1 MEEEYVPQS
10 QQLIE
15 QAQPQAMPSQNEMFL
30 KLMNDELNRDPQV
43 TPQQREELTN
53 ELMNKKSEFANGNKN
68 DQANIQQETIEKS
81 QMLTVPEEFKKKI
94 AETLTDTNGFGHNP
108 IEKLGPMA
116 NNIANIINGTS
127 QPIFKEKVPGYE
139 MEDGKWMSMEEIT
152 DMLSGMK
159 LDQASKEGMKVLLD
173 DTVRKAEAVQDG
185 DDPTFNYQ
193 KEFNNIKQK
202 IVETGNLESLMVDK
216 IFGNRTFKDDL
227 MSAIQKGT
235 YADMGIPEAQVQDP
249 TPEDGRI
256 TSEDAKIIYGTITQD
271 KDMLKDY
278 LAEYYTKALEQN
290 HNNNLSPAIR
300 RNMQMNQ
307 TKPQTVDPV
316 DQVTPQAL
324 QGGKLDEN
332 RVFVPKNPP
341 II

>member
-1 MEEEYVPQS
+1 MPQS
-10 QQLIE
+10 QQPME

-43 TPQQREELTN
+43 TPEKREEIFGFA
-53 ELMNKKSEFANGNKN
+53 MNRKERFANGDKN
-68 DQANIQQETIEKS
+68 EQANVQQETVEMA
-81 QMLTVPEEFKKKI
+81 QMMTVPEEFKKKI
-94 AETLTDTNGFGHNP
+94 AETLTDDTGFGHNP
-108 IEKLGPMA
+108 VEKLGPMA
-116 NNIANIINGTS
+116 NNIVNIINGTS
-127 QPIFKEKVPGYE
+127 QPIFKNKVPGYE

-159 LDQASKEGMKVLLD
+159 LDQGSKEGMKVLLD
-173 DTVRKAEAVQDG
+173 DTVRKAEAIQDG

-202 IVETGNLESLMVDK
+202 IVENGNLASLSMDK

-256 TSEDAKIIYGTITQD
+256 TSEDAKIISSAIMQD
-271 KDMLKDY
+271 KEMLKDY
-278 LAEYYTKALEQN
+278 LTEYYTKALEQN
-290 HNNNLSPAIR
+290 YNNNLSPAIR
-300 RNMQMNQ
+300 RNMKMNQ
-307 TKPQTVDPV
+307 NKPQSINQDYNSN
-316 DQVTPQAL
+316 
-324 QGGKLDEN
+324 K
-332 RVFVPKNPP
+332 
-341 II
+341 

>member
-10 QQLIE
+10 QQPME

-43 TPQQREELTN
+43 TPEKREEIFGFA
-53 ELMNKKSEFANGNKN
+53 MNRKERFANGDKN
-68 DQANIQQETIEKS
+68 EQANVQQETVEMA
-81 QMLTVPEEFKKKI
+81 QMMTVPEEFKKKI
-94 AETLTDTNGFGHNP
+94 AETLTDDTGFGHNP
-108 IEKLGPMA
+108 VEKLGPMA
-116 NNIANIINGTS
+116 NNIVNIINGTS
-127 QPIFKEKVPGYE
+127 QPIFKNKVPGYE

-159 LDQASKEGMKVLLD
+159 LDQGSKEGMKVLLD
-173 DTVRKAEAVQDG
+173 DTVRKAEAIQDG

-202 IVETGNLESLMVDK
+202 IVETGDINSLVQDK

-235 YADMGIPEAQVQDP
+235 YADMGIPEAQIQDP

-256 TSEDAKIIYGTITQD
+256 TPEDAKIISNTIMQD
-271 KDMLKDY
+271 KEMLKDY
-278 LAEYYTKALEQN
+278 LTEYYTKALEQN
-290 HNNNLSPAIR
+290 YNNNLSPAIR
-300 RNMQMNQ
+300 RNMEMNQ
-307 TKPQTVDPV
+307 TKPQATNPV
-316 DQVTPQAL
+316 VQSTPQSISKDFRFTK
-324 QGGKLDEN
+324 Q
-332 RVFVPKNPP
+332 
-341 II
+341 

>member
-10 QQLIE
+10 QQPME

-43 TPQQREELTN
+43 TPEKREEIFGFA
-53 ELMNKKSEFANGNKN
+53 MNRKERFANGDKN
-68 DQANIQQETIEKS
+68 EQANVQQETVEMA
-81 QMLTVPEEFKKKI
+81 QMMTVPEEFKKKI
-94 AETLTDTNGFGHNP
+94 AETLTDDTGFGHNP
-108 IEKLGPMA
+108 VEKLGPMA
-116 NNIANIINGTS
+116 NNIVNIINGTS
-127 QPIFKEKVPGYE
+127 QPIFKNKVPGYE

-159 LDQASKEGMKVLLD
+159 LDQGSKEGMKVLLD
-173 DTVRKAEAVQDG
+173 DTVRKAESIQDG

-202 IVETGNLESLMVDK
+202 IVESGNLASLSMDK

-235 YADMGIPEAQVQDP
+235 YADMGIPEAQIQDP

-256 TSEDAKIIYGTITQD
+256 TPEDAKIISNTIMQD
-271 KDMLKDY
+271 KEMLKDY
-278 LAEYYTKALEQN
+278 LTEYYTKALEQN
-290 HNNNLSPAIR
+290 YNNNLSPAIR
-300 RNMQMNQ
+300 RNMEMNQ
-307 TKPQTVDPV
+307 TKPQATNPV
-316 DQVTPQAL
+316 VQSTPQSISKDFRFTK
-324 QGGKLDEN
+324 Q
-332 RVFVPKNPP
+332 
-341 II
+341 

>member
-10 QQLIE
+10 QQPIE

-43 TPQQREELTN
+43 TPEKREEIFGFA
-53 ELMNKKSEFANGNKN
+53 MNRKERFANGDKN
-68 DQANIQQETIEKS
+68 EQANVQQETVEMA
-81 QMLTVPEEFKKKI
+81 QMMTVPEEFKKKI
-94 AETLTDTNGFGHNP
+94 AETLTDDTGFGHNP
-108 IEKLGPMA
+108 VEKLGPMA
-116 NNIANIINGTS
+116 NNIVNIINGTS
-127 QPIFKEKVPGYE
+127 QPIFKNKVPGYE

-159 LDQASKEGMKVLLD
+159 LDQGSKEGMKVLLD
-173 DTVRKAEAVQDG
+173 DTVRKAESIQDG

-202 IVETGNLESLMVDK
+202 IVETGDINSLVQDK

-235 YADMGIPEAQVQDP
+235 YADMGIPEAQIQDP

-256 TSEDAKIIYGTITQD
+256 TSEDAKIISNTIMQD
-271 KDMLKDY
+271 KEMLKDY
-278 LAEYYTKALEQN
+278 LTEYYTKALEQN
-290 HNNNLSPAIR
+290 YNNNLSPAIR
-300 RNMQMNQ
+300 RNMEMNQ
-307 TKPQTVDPV
+307 TKPQATNPV
-316 DQVTPQAL
+316 VQSTPQSISKDFRFTK
-324 QGGKLDEN
+324 Q
-332 RVFVPKNPP
+332 
-341 II
+341 

>member
-10 QQLIE
+10 QQPME

-43 TPQQREELTN
+43 TPEKREEIFGFA
-53 ELMNKKSEFANGNKN
+53 MNRKERFANGDKN
-68 DQANIQQETIEKS
+68 EQANVQQETVEMA
-81 QMLTVPEEFKKKI
+81 QMMTVPEEFKKKI
-94 AETLTDTNGFGHNP
+94 AETLTDDTGFGHNP
-108 IEKLGPMA
+108 VEKLGPMA
-116 NNIANIINGTS
+116 NNIVNIINGTS
-127 QPIFKEKVPGYE
+127 QPIFKNKVPGYE

-159 LDQASKEGMKVLLD
+159 LDQGSKEGMKVLLD
-173 DTVRKAEAVQDG
+173 DTVRKAESIQDG

-202 IVETGNLESLMVDK
+202 IVETGDINSLVQDK

-235 YADMGIPEAQVQDP
+235 YADMGIPEAQIQDP

-256 TSEDAKIIYGTITQD
+256 TPEDAKIISNTIMQD
-271 KDMLKDY
+271 KEMLKDY
-278 LAEYYTKALEQN
+278 LTEYYTKALEQN
-290 HNNNLSPAIR
+290 YNNNLSPAIR
-300 RNMQMNQ
+300 RNMEMNQ
-307 TKPQTVDPV
+307 TKPQATKPV
-316 DQVTPQAL
+316 LQSTPQSISKDFRFTK
-324 QGGKLDEN
+324 Q
-332 RVFVPKNPP
+332 
-341 II
+341 

>member
-1 MEEEYVPQS
+1 MPQS
-10 QQLIE
+10 QQPME

-43 TPQQREELTN
+43 TPEKREEIFGFA
-53 ELMNKKSEFANGNKN
+53 MNRKERFANGDKN
-68 DQANIQQETIEKS
+68 EQANVQQETVEMA
-81 QMLTVPEEFKKKI
+81 QMMTVPEEFKKKI
-94 AETLTDTNGFGHNP
+94 AETLTDDTGFGHNP
-108 IEKLGPMA
+108 VEKLGPMA
-116 NNIANIINGTS
+116 NNIVNIINGTS
-127 QPIFKEKVPGYE
+127 QPIFKNKVPGYE

-159 LDQASKEGMKVLLD
+159 LDQGSKEGMKVLLD
-173 DTVRKAEAVQDG
+173 DTVRKAESIQDG

-202 IVETGNLESLMVDK
+202 IVETGDINSLVQDK

-235 YADMGIPEAQVQDP
+235 YADMGIPEAQIQDP

-256 TSEDAKIIYGTITQD
+256 TPEDAKIISSTIMQD
-271 KDMLKDY
+271 KEMLKDY

-290 HNNNLSPAIR
+290 YNNNLSPAIR

-307 TKPQTVDPV
+307 TKQHATNRVA
-316 DQVTPQAL
+316 QSTPQSL
-324 QGGKLDEN
+324 PLYDTNITLK
-332 RVFVPKNPP
+332 K
-341 II
+341 

>member
-10 QQLIE
+10 QQPME

-43 TPQQREELTN
+43 TPEKREEIFGFA
-53 ELMNKKSEFANGNKN
+53 MNRKERFANGDKN
-68 DQANIQQETIEKS
+68 EQANVQQETVEMA
-81 QMLTVPEEFKKKI
+81 QMMTVPEEFKKKI
-94 AETLTDTNGFGHNP
+94 AETLTDDTGFGHNP
-108 IEKLGPMA
+108 VEKLGPMA
-116 NNIANIINGTS
+116 NNIVNIINGTS
-127 QPIFKEKVPGYE
+127 QPIFKNKVPGYE

-159 LDQASKEGMKVLLD
+159 LDQGSKEGMKVLLD
-173 DTVRKAEAVQDG
+173 DTVRKAESIQDG

-202 IVETGNLESLMVDK
+202 IVETGDINSLVQDK

-235 YADMGIPEAQVQDP
+235 YADMGIPEAQIQDP

-256 TSEDAKIIYGTITQD
+256 TPEDAKIISNTIMQD
-271 KDMLKDY
+271 KEMLKDY
-278 LAEYYTKALEQN
+278 LTEYYTKALEQN
-290 HNNNLSPAIR
+290 YNNNLSPAIR
-300 RNMQMNQ
+300 RNMEMNQ
-307 TKPQTVDPV
+307 TKPQATNPV
-316 DQVTPQAL
+316 VQSTPQSL
-324 QGGKLDEN
+324 PLYDTNITLK
-332 RVFVPKNPP
+332 K
-341 II
+341 

>member
-10 QQLIE
+10 QQPME

-43 TPQQREELTN
+43 TPEKREEIFGFA
-53 ELMNKKSEFANGNKN
+53 MNRKERFANGDKN
-68 DQANIQQETIEKS
+68 EQANVQQETVEMA
-81 QMLTVPEEFKKKI
+81 QMMTVPEEFKKKI
-94 AETLTDTNGFGHNP
+94 AETLTDDTGFGHNP
-108 IEKLGPMA
+108 VEKLGPMA
-116 NNIANIINGTS
+116 NNIVNIINGTS
-127 QPIFKEKVPGYE
+127 QPIFKNKVPGYE

-159 LDQASKEGMKVLLD
+159 LDQGSKEGMKVLLD
-173 DTVRKAEAVQDG
+173 DTVRKAESIQDG

-202 IVETGNLESLMVDK
+202 IVETGDINSLVQDK

-235 YADMGIPEAQVQDP
+235 YADMGIPEAQIQDP

-256 TSEDAKIIYGTITQD
+256 TPEDAKIISNTIMQD
-271 KDMLKDY
+271 KEMLKDY
-278 LAEYYTKALEQN
+278 LTEYYTKALEQN
-290 HNNNLSPAIR
+290 YNNNLSPAIR
-300 RNMQMNQ
+300 RNMEMNQ
-307 TKPQTVDPV
+307 TKPQATNPV
-316 DQVTPQAL
+316 VQSTPQSISKDFRFTK
-324 QGGKLDEN
+324 Q
-332 RVFVPKNPP
+332 
-341 II
+341 

>member
-10 QQLIE
+10 QQPME

-43 TPQQREELTN
+43 TPEKREEIFGFA
-53 ELMNKKSEFANGNKN
+53 MNRKERFANGDKN
-68 DQANIQQETIEKS
+68 EQANVQQETVEMA
-81 QMLTVPEEFKKKI
+81 QMMTVPEEFKKKI
-94 AETLTDTNGFGHNP
+94 AETLTDDTGFGHNP
-108 IEKLGPMA
+108 VEKLGPMA
-116 NNIANIINGTS
+116 NYIVNIINGTS
-127 QPIFKEKVPGYE
+127 QPIFKNKVPGYE

-159 LDQASKEGMKVLLD
+159 LDQGSKEGMKVLLD
-173 DTVRKAEAVQDG
+173 DTVRKAEAIQDG

-202 IVETGNLESLMVDK
+202 IVETGDINSLVQDK

-235 YADMGIPEAQVQDP
+235 YADMGIPEAQIQDP

-256 TSEDAKIIYGTITQD
+256 TPEDAKIISNTIMQD
-271 KDMLKDY
+271 KEMLKDY
-278 LAEYYTKALEQN
+278 LTEYYTKALEQN
-290 HNNNLSPAIR
+290 YNNNLSPAIR
-300 RNMQMNQ
+300 RNMEMNQ
-307 TKPQTVDPV
+307 TKPQATNPV
-316 DQVTPQAL
+316 VQSTPQSISKDFRFTK
-324 QGGKLDEN
+324 Q
-332 RVFVPKNPP
+332 
-341 II
+341 

>member
-1 MEEEYVPQS
+1 MPQS
-10 QQLIE
+10 QQPME

-30 KLMNDELNRDPQV
+30 KLMNNELNRDPKV
-43 TPQQREELTN
+43 TPEKREEIFGFA
-53 ELMNKKSEFANGNKN
+53 MNRKERFANGDKN
-68 DQANIQQETIEKS
+68 EQANVQQETIEMA
-81 QMLTVPEEFKKKI
+81 QMMTVPEEFKKKI

-108 IEKLGPMA
+108 VEKLGPMA
-116 NNIANIINGTS
+116 NNITNIINGTS
-127 QPIFKEKVPGYE
+127 QPIFKDKVPGYE
-139 MEDGKWMSMEEIT
+139 MEDGKWMSMQEIT

-159 LDQASKEGMKVLLD
+159 LDQGSKEGMKVLLD
-173 DTVRKAEAVQDG
+173 DTVRKAEAIQDG

-202 IVETGNLESLMVDK
+202 IVEPGNLGSLMVDK

-235 YADMGIPEAQVQDP
+235 YADMGIPEAQVKDP

-256 TSEDAKIIYGTITQD
+256 TSEDAKIIYGAITQD
-271 KDMLKDY
+271 KSMLKDY

-290 HNNNLSPAIR
+290 YNNNLSPAIR

-316 DQVTPQAL
+316 DQATPQAL

>member
-10 QQLIE
+10 QQPME

-30 KLMNDELNRDPQV
+30 KLMNNELNRDPQV
-43 TPQQREELTN
+43 TPEKREEIFGFA
-53 ELMNKKSEFANGNKN
+53 MNRKERFANGDKN
-68 DQANIQQETIEKS
+68 EQANVQQETVEMA
-81 QMLTVPEEFKKKI
+81 QMMTVPEEFKKKI

-108 IEKLGPMA
+108 VEKLGPMA
-116 NNIANIINGTS
+116 NNITNIINGTS
-127 QPIFKEKVPGYE
+127 QPIFKDKVPGYE
-139 MEDGKWMSMEEIT
+139 MEDGNWMSMQEIT

-159 LDQASKEGMKVLLD
+159 LDQGSKEGMKVLLD
-173 DTVRKAEAVQDG
+173 DTVRKAEAIQDG

-202 IVETGNLESLMVDK
+202 IVESGNLGSLMVDK

-235 YADMGIPEAQVQDP
+235 YASMGIPEAQVQDP

-256 TSEDAKIIYGTITQD
+256 TSEDAKIIYGAITQD

-290 HNNNLSPAIR
+290 YNNNLSPAMR
-300 RNMQMNQ
+300 RNMKMNQ
-307 TKPQTVDPV
+307 NKPQSINQDYNSN
-316 DQVTPQAL
+316 
-324 QGGKLDEN
+324 K
-332 RVFVPKNPP
+332 
-341 II
+341 

>member
-10 QQLIE
+10 QQPME

-43 TPQQREELTN
+43 TPEKREEIFGFA
-53 ELMNKKSEFANGNKN
+53 MNRKERFANGDKN
-68 DQANIQQETIEKS
+68 EQANVQQETVEMA
-81 QMLTVPEEFKKKI
+81 QMMTVPEEFKKKI
-94 AETLTDTNGFGHNP
+94 AETLTDDTGFGHNP
-108 IEKLGPMA
+108 VEKLGPMA
-116 NNIANIINGTS
+116 NNIVNIINGTS
-127 QPIFKEKVPGYE
+127 QPIFKNKVPGYE

-159 LDQASKEGMKVLLD
+159 LDQGSKEGMKVLLD
-173 DTVRKAEAVQDG
+173 DTVRKAESIQDG

-202 IVETGNLESLMVDK
+202 IVETGDINSLVQDK

-235 YADMGIPEAQVQDP
+235 YADMGIPEAQIQDP

-256 TSEDAKIIYGTITQD
+256 PPEDAKIISNTIMQD
-271 KDMLKDY
+271 KEMLKDY
-278 LAEYYTKALEQN
+278 LTEYYTKALEQN
-290 HNNNLSPAIR
+290 YNNNLSPAIR
-300 RNMQMNQ
+300 RNMEMNQ
-307 TKPQTVDPV
+307 TKPQATNPV
-316 DQVTPQAL
+316 VQSTPQSISKDFRFTK
-324 QGGKLDEN
+324 Q
-332 RVFVPKNPP
+332 
-341 II
+341 

>member
-1 MEEEYVPQS
+1 MPQS
-10 QQLIE
+10 QQPME

-43 TPQQREELTN
+43 TPEKREEIFGFA
-53 ELMNKKSEFANGNKN
+53 MNRKERFANGDKN
-68 DQANIQQETIEKS
+68 EQANVQQETVEMA
-81 QMLTVPEEFKKKI
+81 QMMTVPEEFKKKI
-94 AETLTDTNGFGHNP
+94 AETLTDDSGFGHNP
-108 IEKLGPMA
+108 VEKLGPMA
-116 NNIANIINGTS
+116 NNIVNIINGTS
-127 QPIFKEKVPGYE
+127 QPIFKNKVPGYE

-159 LDQASKEGMKVLLD
+159 LDQGSKEGMKVLLD
-173 DTVRKAEAVQDG
+173 DTVRKAESIQDG

-202 IVETGNLESLMVDK
+202 IVETGDINSLVQDK

-235 YADMGIPEAQVQDP
+235 YADMGIPEAQIQDP

-256 TSEDAKIIYGTITQD
+256 TPEDAKIISNTIMQD
-271 KDMLKDY
+271 KEMLKDY

-290 HNNNLSPAIR
+290 YNNNLSPAIR

-307 TKPQTVDPV
+307 TKPQATNPV
-316 DQVTPQAL
+316 AQSTPQSL
-324 QGGKLDEN
+324 PLYDTNITLK
-332 RVFVPKNPP
+332 K
-341 II
+341 